1 MPRSSQLEILTL
13 ATVLMLSALIACNG
27 DETPSEADTTTPD
40 TSDTATPDDPEDQTA
55 PDTGSQIYWPS
66 TEAWET
72 VTPEEAGAQID
83 KLNEAIEFAES
94 SNSGGL
100 VILYGGRIVTE
111 RYWQG
116 WDQDTTMTIYS
127 ATKSMTALMA
137 GMALDEGSFESLDQP
152 ISDFAP
158 QWVDTPKADITLE
171 HFLTMT
177 TGLSTTPP
185 NLDSETNDQF
195 EGLADG
201 LALEHTPG
209 TFWEY
214 NTPAYLMMFTMIE
227 KATGENL
234 EDYAERKLFGPLGM
248 QSPEWVKIVV
258 SEDVTNYR
266 RIECSTRDMARFGLF
281 TLRRG
286 VWNNEQLV
294 SEAYFE
300 KATSS
305 YLESKTDYGFLYWLQ
320 EVETDS
326 MGTLSAISAIGKDQ
340 KLIMAIPALDLLIV
354 RHGDAAGM
362 GFVGAFAELVA
373 EAFAE

>member
-1 MPRSSQLEILTL
+1 MPRRSWFALLM
-13 ATVLMLSALIACNG
+13 VPLMLAACSAEQNS
-27 DETPSEADTTTPD
+27 DEADTP
-40 TSDTATPDDPEDQTA
+40 TSDASDTQSPEDPEDETS
-55 PDTGSQIYWPS
+55 PDPGSEIYWPS

-72 VTPEEAGAQID
+72 VTPEEAGAD
-83 KLNEAIEFAES
+83 VNKLNEAIEFAES
-94 SNSGGL
+94 SNSGGMIVL
-100 VILYGGRIVTE
+100 HKGKIVTE

-127 ATKSMTALMA
+127 ATKSMTALLV
-137 GMALDEGSFESLDQP
+137 GMALDDGSFEDVQQP

-185 NLDSETNDQF
+185 NLDSETTDQF

-201 LALEHTPG
+201 LALENTPG
-209 TFWEY
+209 TVWEY
-214 NTPAYLMMFTMIE
+214 NTPAYLMMFTMLE

-234 EDYAERKLFGPLGM
+234 EDYARRKLFGPLGM

-266 RIECSTRDMARFGLF
+266 RIESNTRDMARFGLF

-300 KATSS
+300 KATAP
-305 YLESKTDYGFLYWLQ
+305 YLESKSDYGFLYWLQ

-340 KLIMAIPALDLLIV
+340 KLIMAIPDLDLVIV

-362 GFVGAFAELVA
+362 GFVGPFTELVA
-373 EAFAE
+373 AAFASSDQ